1 MQIKHVGP
9 YDQVAG
15 SFQQL
20 DGYLRSMGLR
30 TKSPGH
36 EIYINDPARVPPAE
50 LKTIV
55 RLPASRI

>member
-1 MQIKHVGP
+1 VQIKHVGP

-15 SFQQL
+15 PFQQL
-20 DGYLRSMGLR
+20 DGYVRSMGLR

-36 EIYINDPARVPPAE
+36 EICFNDPARVPPAE

-55 RLPASRI
+55 RLPASRK

>member
-9 YDQVAG
+9 YDQAAG

-20 DGYLRSMGLR
+20 DGFVRSMGLG

-36 EIYINDPARVPPAE
+36 EIYINDPARVPPAK
-50 LKTIV
+50 LKTSL